1 MAKKIVLGQAP
12 KTFKKVVQFDGLEGD
27 KCAIEVVYKY
37 RTRTEFGKFLDEM
50 FEDAKLKPTDGTD
63 DDVKRKIEQVF
74 KGAVEYQA
82 EYLTKIIEGWNL
94 DAEFCF
100 ENLHALC
107 DEYPGAALEII
118 ETYRA
123 AITEGRLGN

>member
-12 KTFKKVVQFDGLEGD
+12 KSFKKVVQFDDLTGG
-27 KCAIEVVYKY
+27 KAAVEVVYKY

-50 FEDAKLKPTDGTD
+50 FDGVNMKTGGTEEE
-63 DDVKRKIEQVF
+63 VKRKLADVF
-74 KGAVEYQA
+74 SGAVEHQA
-82 EYLTKIIEGWNL
+82 EYLSKVIEGWNL
-94 DAEFCF
+94 DAEFSF
-100 ENLHALC
+100 ENLYALC
-107 DEYPGAALEII
+107 DEYPGAAIEII